1 MPKQSGKRMSN
12 LFMEKYITLLIHF
25 VNECDNDS
33 DALAHVEN
41 FILRLPYY
49 CQYVLTVHD
58 VGKNTR

>member
-1 MPKQSGKRMSN
+1 
-12 LFMEKYITLLIHF
+12 MEKYITLLIHF

-41 FILRLPYY
+41 CILRFSYY

-58 VGKNTR
+58 VGKNTSLNVPFLVFHFV